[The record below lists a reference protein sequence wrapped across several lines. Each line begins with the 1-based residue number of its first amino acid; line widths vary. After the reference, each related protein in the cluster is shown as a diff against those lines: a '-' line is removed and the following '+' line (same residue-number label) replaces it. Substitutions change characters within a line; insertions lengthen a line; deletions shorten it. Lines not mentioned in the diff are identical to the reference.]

1 MNLKHLKIM
10 FYTAFLGFIVR
21 FILVCILLEQKILS
35 NTLIMKGKKISLFVL
50 KRESGTRT
58 NYSHSTS
65 QKGWLC
71 LCFKA

>member
-1 MNLKHLKIM
+1 M

-50 KRESGTRT
+50 KIERQYVLIWDQDKLLTQHKPKRLALSV
-58 NYSHSTS
+58 
-65 QKGWLC
+65 
-71 LCFKA
+71 F